1 MADFSIMGTLSR
13 ALTISRPAVASER
26 KSMGLSGFGGG
37 GGWWPIIRE
46 PFGGAW
52 QRSEEIRID
61 VGLAHPT
68 LFRCISL
75 ISSDIAKMDL
85 NLVAETEDDIWA
97 ETTSPAFSPV
107 LSKPNHYQNR
117 IQFIA
122 QWVISKLTHGN
133 TYVLKER
140 DNRGVVVALYIL
152 DPMRV
157 RPMVFPDGEVR
168 YALGL
173 DNLSPITATDMA
185 APSSEIIHDRWNT
198 FFHPLV
204 GLSPIYA
211 CGLAALQGQ
220 EIQRESTKFFRNG
233 SKPGGVLTAP
243 AHIDDETAKRLKDY
257 WDEKFTGENVGK
269 VAVLG
274 DGLTYASMSV
284 NAVDAQLIEQLKFGA
299 EQIAATLG
307 VPAYMVG
314 VGTAPLNNNV
324 EALGQQYYS
333 QCLQILIESIEL
345 CLDEGLALP
354 SQYGVQFDLDDLLRM
369 DTATQVTTLAEA
381 VKGGL
386 MKPDEGRLKLN
397 LAKVKGGDAVYLQ
410 EQNFSLE
417 ALAKRDALAD
427 PWASRGGK
435 APSTAP
441 PPAADPKAPPAAEGT
456 VPAKHIAN
464 VVEFALERMRRDQPA
479 RAA

>member
-1 MADFSIMGTLSR
+1 MADVSIIGTLGR
-13 ALTISRPAVASER
+13 ALSSRKPVEVQQ
-26 KSMGLSGFGGG
+26 KSSGYSGLDGRG

-46 PFGGAW
+46 PFSGAW
-52 QRSEEIRID
+52 QRSQEVRID

-85 NLVAETEDDIWA
+85 NLVEEAQDDIWV

-107 LSKPNHYQNR
+107 LTKPNRYQNR

-133 TYVLKER
+133 AYILKER
-140 DNRGVVVALYIL
+140 DNRGVVVALYVL
-152 DPMRV
+152 DPTRV
-157 RPMVFPDGEVR
+157 RPMVFPDGDVR

-173 DNLSPITATDMA
+173 DNLSPITETDTA
-185 APSSEIIHDRWNT
+185 APASEIIHDRWNT

-211 CGLAALQGQ
+211 CGLSALQGQ
-220 EIQRESTKFFRNG
+220 EIQRASTKFFRNG

-243 AHIDDETAKRLKDY
+243 GLINEETAARLKAH
-257 WDEKFTGENVGK
+257 WDENFTEENVGK

-274 DGLTYASMSV
+274 DGLNYVSMSV

-299 EQIAATLG
+299 ETIAATLG

-314 VGTAPLNNNV
+314 VGAAPLNNNV

-354 SQYGVQFDLDDLLRM
+354 AKYGVQFDLDDLLRM
-369 DTATQVTTLAEA
+369 DTATQVKTLSEG
-381 VKGGL
+381 VLGGL
-386 MKPDEGRLKLN
+386 FKPNEGRSKLN
-397 LAKVKGGDAVYLQ
+397 LGPVAGGDQVFLQ
-410 EQNFSLE
+410 QQNFSLE
-417 ALAKRDALAD
+417 ALAKRDAKAD
-427 PWASRGGK
+427 PFGK
-435 APSTAP
+435 DTGA
-441 PPAADPKAPPAAEGT
+441 APPAAA
-456 VPAKHIAN
+456 PAPAAAN
-464 VVEFALERMRRDQPA
+464 DATPTDAQAAKALITIHKGFAHV
-479 RAA
+479 